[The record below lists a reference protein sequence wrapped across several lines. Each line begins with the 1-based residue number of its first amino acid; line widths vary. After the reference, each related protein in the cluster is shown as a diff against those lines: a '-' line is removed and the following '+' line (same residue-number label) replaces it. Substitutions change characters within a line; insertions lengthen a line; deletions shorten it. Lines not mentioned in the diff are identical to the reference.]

1 MSKTYLT
8 KEEIQIII
16 QIIENTTAN
25 VKQTEEILLPLLVKL
40 RQMLI
45 TEENEEET

>member
-1 MSKTYLT
+1 MSKIYLT

-25 VKQTEEILLPLLVKL
+25 VKQTEEILLPLLTKL

-45 TEENEEET
+45 EENGDET